1 MQFSEFKEN
10 NLSAIGLIEN
20 EVHAFPWTQGNFLDS
35 IKSNHTCLMM
45 KLNEEIIGY
54 TVMMFVL
61 DECHLLNISIKK
73 SMQKKGYGSHLLK
86 EVIRQANLAH
96 AKTIYLEVR
105 ASNQTAIHL
114 YDKHGFNEMS
124 IRKDYYRTK
133 EGREDAI
140 LMGFV
145 I

>member
-1 MQFSEFKEN
+1 MR
-10 NLSAIGLIEN
+10 
-20 EVHAFPWTQGNFLDS
+20 V
-35 IKSNHTCLMM
+35 
-45 KLNEEIIGY
+45 
-54 TVMMFVL
+54 
-61 DECHLLNISIKK
+61 
-73 SMQKKGYGSHLLK
+73 
-86 EVIRQANLAH
+86 
-96 AKTIYLEVR
+96 
-105 ASNQTAIHL
+105 SNQAAIRL

>member
-1 MQFSEFKEN
+1 
-10 NLSAIGLIEN
+10 
-20 EVHAFPWTQGNFLDS
+20 
-35 IKSNHTCLMM
+35 MM

-124 IRKDYYRTK
+124 IRKDYYRAK
-133 EGREDAI
+133 EGREDAV
-140 LMGFV
+140 LMGLV

>member
-10 NLSAIGLIEN
+10 DLSAIGLIEN

-105 ASNQTAIHL
+105 ASNQAAIHL

-124 IRKDYYRTK
+124 IRKDYYRAK
-133 EGREDAI
+133 EGREDAV
-140 LMGFV
+140 LMGLV

>member
-10 NLSAIGLIEN
+10 DLSAIGLIEN
-20 EVHAFPWTQGNFLDS
+20 EVHAYPWTQGNFLDS

>member
-10 NLSAIGLIEN
+10 DLSAIGLIEN
-20 EVHAFPWTQGNFLDS
+20 EVHAYPWTQGNFLDS
-35 IKSNHTCLMM
+35 LKSNHTCLMM

>member
-10 NLSAIGLIEN
+10 DLSAIGLIEN
-20 EVHAFPWTQGNFLDS
+20 EVHAYPWTQGNFLDS
-35 IKSNHTCLMM
+35 IKSNHKCLMM

-124 IRKDYYRTK
+124 IRKDYYRAK
-133 EGREDAI
+133 EGREDAV
-140 LMGFV
+140 LMGLV

>member
-10 NLSAIGLIEN
+10 DLSAIGLIEN

-54 TVMMFVL
+54 AVMMFVL